1 MKVRLT
7 LNIMAAL
14 AVWISLGV
22 PASAQSVDPP
32 YQAKLERLSEILG
45 SVHFLR
51 NLCGAATPVWR
62 EKMDALLTAEKA
74 EAERRARLVAHFN
87 RGYRAF
93 SSTYVKCTP
102 SANLALSNY
111 IREGEGLTKEVVLR
125 YGN

>member
-1 MKVRLT
+1 MRCYFSVF
-7 LNIMAAL
+7 MVAAWT
-14 AVWISLGV
+14 VGV
-22 PASAQSVDPP
+22 PAQAQSVDPP
-32 YQAKLERLSEILG
+32 YQPKLERLSEILG

-51 NLCGAATPVWR
+51 NLCGEKTGIWR

-74 EAERRARLVAHFN
+74 EPDRRARLVAHFN

-102 SANLALSNY
+102 SATQALANY
-111 IREGEGLTKEVVLR
+111 VKEGETLTKEVVLR

>member
-1 MKVRLT
+1 MKMRHT
-7 LNIMAAL
+7 LKIMAAL
-14 AVWISLGV
+14 TVWISPGL
-22 PASAQSVDPP
+22 PAFAQTADPP
-32 YQAKLERLSEILG
+32 YQAKLE
-45 SVHFLR
+45 VHFLR

-74 EAERRARLVAHFN
+74 ETERRARLVAHFN

-111 IREGEGLTKEVVLR
+111 VKEGEGLTKEVVLR

>member
-1 MKVRLT
+1 MRHRFSILF
-7 LNIMAAL
+7 L
-14 AVWISLGV
+14 AVWATAGV
-22 PASAQSVDPP
+22 PAHAQSADPP
-32 YQAKLERLSEILG
+32 YQPKLERLSEILG

-51 NLCGAATPVWR
+51 NLCGEKTSVWR

-74 EAERRARLVAHFN
+74 EKERRARLVAHFN

-102 SANLALSNY
+102 SATQALANY
-111 IREGEGLTKEVVLR
+111 VKEGETLTKEVVLR

>member
-1 MKVRLT
+1 MRPINSVL
-7 LNIMAAL
+7 LVVAWVAA
-14 AVWISLGV
+14 AV
-22 PASAQSVDPP
+22 PARAQTVDPP
-32 YQAKLERLSEILG
+32 YQPKLERLSEILG

-51 NLCGAATPVWR
+51 NLCGESTSVWR

-74 EAERRARLVAHFN
+74 ETERRARLVAHFN

-102 SANLALSNY
+102 SATQALANY
-111 IREGEGLTKEVVLR
+111 VKEGETLTKEVVLR

>member
-1 MKVRLT
+1 MRTQRTFALLVLT
-7 LNIMAAL
+7 ASITAAF
-14 AVWISLGV
+14 

-32 YQAKLERLSEILG
+32 YQPKLERLSEILG

-51 NLCGAATPVWR
+51 NLCGEKTGVWR
-62 EKMDALLTAEKA
+62 DKMDALLTAEKA
-74 EAERRARLVAHFN
+74 ENERRARLVAHFN

-102 SANLALSNY
+102 SATQALANY
-111 IREGEGLTKEVVLR
+111 VKEGETLTKEVVLR